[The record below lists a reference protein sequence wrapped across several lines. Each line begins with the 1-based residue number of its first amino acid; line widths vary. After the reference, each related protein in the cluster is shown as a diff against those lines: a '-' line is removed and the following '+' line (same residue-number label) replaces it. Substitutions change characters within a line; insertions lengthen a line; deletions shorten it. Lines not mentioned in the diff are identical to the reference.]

1 MRGNSGERERI
12 IFQTASL
19 LPSSAWR
26 LVFTTS
32 SSFTHVFFFFLKH
45 FCLDQKIQWRE
56 EKLPELSVSAAPCF
70 PLCNVSRV
78 MRGEFEKV
86 FLRGPSALILY

>member
-1 MRGNSGERERI
+1 MRGNGGEREHI
-12 IFQTASL
+12 ILQTASS

-26 LVFTTS
+26 LAFTTS
-32 SSFTHVFFFFLKH
+32 SSFTPVFLKH

-56 EKLPELSVSAAPCF
+56 EKLPELSVSAAPRF
-70 PLCNVSRV
+70 PLCNVSSV

-86 FLRGPSALILY
+86 FLRGPSALIFY